1 MHPQHSSSWD
11 LSKCDSCSEGERKK
25 KKPTVMTRRKTNSL
39 VRRKVEAK
47 KREINRGTSQGAL
60 KQRRVCFCHICC
72 VVRAWAPGIHCI
84 SRCVFKFSFSSF
96 PWPLLSSIVL
106 ECFSSLFFFFL
117 SDPFIFLLFSFL
129 FYYLL
134 SFHVIY
140 GPLDC
145 LAFMDSGFVNK
156 C

>member
-11 LSKCDSCSEGERKK
+11 LSKCDSCSEGERKKK

-106 ECFSSLFFFFL
+106 ECFSSLFFFSLRSLHFL
-117 SDPFIFLLFSFL
+117 ALLFLILLLAILPCNLWSSG
-129 FYYLL
+129 LL
-134 SFHVIY
+134 SLY
-140 GPLDC
+140 GQWLC
-145 LAFMDSGFVNK
+145 
-156 C
+156 

>member
-11 LSKCDSCSEGERKK
+11 LSKCDSCSEGERKKK

-106 ECFSSLFFFFL
+106 ECFSSLYFFSLRSLHFL
-117 SDPFIFLLFSFL
+117 ALLFLILLLAILPCNLWSSG
-129 FYYLL
+129 LL
-134 SFHVIY
+134 SLY
-140 GPLDC
+140 GQWLC
-145 LAFMDSGFVNK
+145 
-156 C
+156 